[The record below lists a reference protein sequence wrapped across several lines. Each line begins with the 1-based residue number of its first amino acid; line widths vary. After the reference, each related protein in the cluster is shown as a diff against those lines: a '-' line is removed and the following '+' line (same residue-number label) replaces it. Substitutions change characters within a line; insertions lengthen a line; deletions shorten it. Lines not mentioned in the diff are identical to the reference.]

1 MVVVVGVVV
10 EVSIVS
16 VSAVHSGNMFR
27 VTWVFCKKTIFRLFV
42 LYLTGVGDGGKRREN
57 KEVNKGKEDCK
68 EERRDRIERT

>member
-1 MVVVVGVVV
+1 M
-10 EVSIVS
+10 
-16 VSAVHSGNMFR
+16 
-27 VTWVFCKKTIFRLFV
+27 FCKKTIFRLFV